1 MSIINSEQYLYR
13 IKLGIKLNS
22 LWVYNISFLLPL
34 NINNSWF
41 SRLLVNDSTSIY
53 YFHVIWSWFHVL
65 WVALWVHNCVFWFEW
80 GCPKGLR
87 YLKAWSSVGSA
98 VWGDLEGTVLL
109 EEVSQWKTLTA
120 SIFYSFVC
128 SSAQLCWVL
137 KSLSFLLYPSVAVP
151 LLIISK
157 NKLFLPFVGLI
168 TVFYKILNKAER

>member
-13 IKLGIKLNS
+13 IKLGINLNS

-80 GCPKGLR
+80 GCPIGLR

-109 EEVSQWKTLTA
+109 EEVSQWNRLWQPPSSIRLFALLHNCVGYYNLSA
-120 SIFYSFVC
+120 SFSTQV
-128 SSAQLCWVL
+128 
-137 KSLSFLLYPSVAVP
+137 LLYLCLS
-151 LLIISK
+151 
-157 NKLFLPFVGLI
+157 
-168 TVFYKILNKAER
+168 